1 MAICPFHLFAAIVT
15 GDCRWQSEWSNDP
28 RKDGS
33 QECNKEEVMV
43 GIKKT
48 YFNDESDDDWKYKIR
63 CCKVI
68 SFVGRGEKFRM
79 TNLDS

>member
-1 MAICPFHLFAAIVT
+1 
-15 GDCRWQSEWSNDP
+15 
-28 RKDGS
+28 
-33 QECNKEEVMV
+33 MV

-68 SFVGRGEKFRM
+68 SFVKSLDGKK
-79 TNLDS
+79 NLKNHETFKEI

>member
-1 MAICPFHLFAAIVT
+1 
-15 GDCRWQSEWSNDP
+15 
-28 RKDGS
+28 
-33 QECNKEEVMV
+33 MV

-68 SFVGRGEKFRM
+68 SFVQFVGWEKGLSYRDDLEKFKA
-79 TNLDS
+79 N